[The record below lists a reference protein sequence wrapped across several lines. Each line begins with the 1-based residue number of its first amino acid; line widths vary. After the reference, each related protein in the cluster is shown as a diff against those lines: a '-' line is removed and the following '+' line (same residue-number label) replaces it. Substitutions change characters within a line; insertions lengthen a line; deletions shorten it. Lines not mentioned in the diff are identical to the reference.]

1 MTVPAVPNR
10 SPENLER
17 GALPFRAFPL
27 PLGGNVGNAL
37 HNAFR
42 ARLLRLPQ
50 PPEINGLTRLWPPEK
65 SKVNHA
71 RT

>member
-10 SPENLER
+10 SLEHLER

-37 HNAFR
+37 HNPLGPTSYIAEPSR
-42 ARLLRLPQ
+42 DQRLNPSVAPGIGWR
-50 PPEINGLTRLWPPEK
+50 
-65 SKVNHA
+65 NHA

>member
-1 MTVPAVPNR
+1 MTVPAVPYR
-10 SPENLER
+10 SLEHLER
-17 GALPFRAFPL
+17 RAIPFRAFPL

-37 HNAFR
+37 HNTSR
-42 ARLLRLPQ
+42 ARLVRFPR

-65 SKVNHA
+65 SKVYHA

>member
-10 SPENLER
+10 SLEHLER

-37 HNAFR
+37 QNPLGDR
-42 ARLLRLPQ
+42 LVKLLRPL
-50 PPEINGLTRLWPPEK
+50 EINDLTRLWPPE
-65 SKVNHA
+65 
-71 RT
+71 

>member
-10 SPENLER
+10 SLEHLEL

-42 ARLLRLPQ
+42 ARLVRLWEPVR
-50 PPEINGLTRLWPPEK
+50 INGLTRLWPPEK

>member
-1 MTVPAVPNR
+1 MTVPVVPYR
-10 SPENLER
+10 SLERLER

-37 HNAFR
+37 GRVSWNRPVRFHRQRNFSD
-42 ARLLRLPQ
+42 
-50 PPEINGLTRLWPPEK
+50 LTRLRPPD
-65 SKVNHA
+65 NRIGHA